1 MHVLVY
7 MGNLGKSKTWKK
19 FNSNLND
26 TFTDNNHFLLLFSVA
41 DFNED
46 DYICENDLKRVI
58 QRLCG
63 EQRLSDDNVNALI
76 QKVISL

>member
-1 MHVLVY
+1 MFWF
-7 MGNLGKSKTWKK
+7 TWEILQSRKH
-19 FNSNLND
+19 D

>member
-1 MHVLVY
+1 M
-7 MGNLGKSKTWKK
+7 SKY
-19 FNSNLND
+19 S
-26 TFTDNNHFLLLFSVA
+26 LFPT

-63 EQRLSDDNVNALI
+63 EQRLSDENVNALI
-76 QKVISL
+76 QKVKPDLFLSVVLKALI

>member
-1 MHVLVY
+1 MIVNTVLEPKV
-7 MGNLGKSKTWKK
+7 
-19 FNSNLND
+19 
-26 TFTDNNHFLLLFSVA
+26 FSSA

-63 EQRLSDDNVNALI
+63 EQRLSEENVNALI
-76 QKVISL
+76 QKVIT

>member
-1 MHVLVY
+1 MKPV
-7 MGNLGKSKTWKK
+7 K
-19 FNSNLND
+19 FSAIKA
-26 TFTDNNHFLLLFSVA
+26 FAFIS

-63 EQRLSDDNVNALI
+63 EQRLSDENVNALI
-76 QKVISL
+76 QKVIS

>member
-1 MHVLVY
+1 MLTKNF
-7 MGNLGKSKTWKK
+7 GSI
-19 FNSNLND
+19 
-26 TFTDNNHFLLLFSVA
+26 

-63 EQRLSDDNVNALI
+63 EQRLSEDNVNSLI
-76 QKVISL
+76 QKVTVYKDYPFLFYQVKF

>member
-1 MHVLVY
+1 MDP
-7 MGNLGKSKTWKK
+7 M
-19 FNSNLND
+19 
-26 TFTDNNHFLLLFSVA
+26 TFSVRIKPLLLFT

-63 EQRLSDDNVNALI
+63 EQRLSDENVNALI
-76 QKVISL
+76 QKVIV

>member
-1 MHVLVY
+1 MNLSLTKTFAFLV
-7 MGNLGKSKTWKK
+7 T
-19 FNSNLND
+19 
-26 TFTDNNHFLLLFSVA
+26 

-63 EQRLSDDNVNALI
+63 EQRLSDENVNALI
-76 QKVISL
+76 QKVIIVNYTYFNFAKG

>member
-1 MHVLVY
+1 MAGVLLA
-7 MGNLGKSKTWKK
+7 MMSFESLNFLKISKCT
-19 FNSNLND
+19 
-26 TFTDNNHFLLLFSVA
+26 LFPT

-46 DYICENDLKRVI
+46 DYICESDLKRVI

-76 QKVISL
+76 QKVKT

>member
-1 MHVLVY
+1 MLEKENEPYEVSVRINPL
-7 MGNLGKSKTWKK
+7 LS
-19 FNSNLND
+19 
-26 TFTDNNHFLLLFSVA
+26 FT

-63 EQRLSDDNVNALI
+63 EQRLSDENVNALI
-76 QKVISL
+76 QKVISLFI